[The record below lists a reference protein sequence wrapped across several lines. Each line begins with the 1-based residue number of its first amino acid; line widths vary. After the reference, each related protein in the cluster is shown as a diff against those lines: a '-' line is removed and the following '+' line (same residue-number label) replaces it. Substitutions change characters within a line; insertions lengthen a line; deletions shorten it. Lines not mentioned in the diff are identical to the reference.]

1 MAVVNREIVWTLS
14 LLIVLIVSAAA
25 GAFLRVRLPAPHR
38 SNESLDFL
46 RIVTA
51 LLATFVALVLSLL
64 LASELASYNTAS
76 HDRNHYAAKLTQLD
90 GCMRDFGHELAEQ
103 RQQLHGY
110 TAAVI
115 ASTWPDE
122 PHPTGVN
129 YPDTSQFPLVGEVP
143 VLTGVMNE
151 IGIALAALQ
160 PQDSLHKALATRC
173 KDIFAAVSAARWTVI
188 EDTQGALSEPFV
200 GVLVFW
206 LTMMFLSFGLQAP
219 RNSLSF
225 CIIAIAIASVISVVF
240 VILDLDLPYGGIFGI
255 SSHSMRLT
263 LADMLR

>member
-1 MAVVNREIVWTLS
+1 M
-14 LLIVLIVSAAA
+14 
-25 GAFLRVRLPAPHR
+25 
-38 SNESLDFL
+38 DFL

-51 LLATFVALVLSLL
+51 LLVTFVALVLSLL
-64 LASELASYNTAS
+64 LASELTSYNTSS
-76 HDRNHYAAKLTQLD
+76 HDRNHYAANLTQLD
-90 GCMRDFGHELAEQ
+90 GCMRDFGPELSEQ

-115 ASTWPDE
+115 ASTWPEE
-122 PHPTGVN
+122 PRPTEVN
-129 YPDTSQFPLVGEVP
+129 YPDTSQFPLVGEAP
-143 VLTGVMNE
+143 VLTGVMNG

-160 PQDSLHKALATRC
+160 PQDPLHQALATRC
-173 KDIFAAVSAARWTVI
+173 KDIFANVTAARWTVI
-188 EDTQGALSEPFV
+188 EDTQGSLSEPFA
-200 GVLVFW
+200 GVLMFW

-225 CIIAIAIASVISVVF
+225 CIVAIAIASVISVVF

-255 SSHSMRLT
+255 SSHSMRFA

>member
-1 MAVVNREIVWTLS
+1 MAVVDREIVWTLL
-14 LLIVLIVSAAA
+14 LLIILIASAAA

-38 SNESLDFL
+38 SSESLDFL

-51 LLATFVALVLSLL
+51 LLVTFVALVLSLL

-76 HDRNHYAAKLTQLD
+76 HDRNHYAANLTQLD
-90 GCMRDFGHELAEQ
+90 GCMRDFGPELVEQ

-122 PHPTGVN
+122 PHPAGVK
-129 YPDTSQFPLVGEVP
+129 YPDTSQFPLVGEAP
-143 VLTGVMNE
+143 VLTGVMND

-160 PQDSLHKALATRC
+160 PRDPLHQAL
-173 KDIFAAVSAARWTVI
+173 AARWTVI
-188 EDTQGALSEPFV
+188 EDTQGSLSEPFA
-200 GVLVFW
+200 GVLMFW

-255 SSHSMRLT
+255 SSHSMRLA

>member
-1 MAVVNREIVWTLS
+1 MDREIVWTL
-14 LLIVLIVSAAA
+14 LLLMILIASAAA

-51 LLATFVALVLSLL
+51 LLVTFVALVLSLL

-76 HDRNHYAAKLTQLD
+76 HDRNHYAANLTQLD
-90 GCMRDFGHELAEQ
+90 GCMRDFGPELSEQ

-122 PHPTGVN
+122 PRPTEVN
-129 YPDTSQFPLVGEVP
+129 YPDTSQFPLVGEAP
-143 VLTGVMNE
+143 VLTGVMNG
-151 IGIALAALQ
+151 IGIALAASQ
-160 PQDSLHKALATRC
+160 PRDPLHQALATRC
-173 KDIFAAVSAARWTVI
+173 KDIFAVVSAARWTVI
-188 EDTQGALSEPFV
+188 EDTQGSLSEPFF

-206 LTMMFLSFGLQAP
+206 LMLMFLSFGLQAP

-225 CIIAIAIASVISVVF
+225 CIVAIAIVSVISVVF
-240 VILDLDLPYGGIFGI
+240 VILDLDRPYGGIFEI
-255 SSHSMRLT
+255 SSHSMRLA

>member
-1 MAVVNREIVWTLS
+1 MNREIVWTLF
-14 LLIVLIVSAAA
+14 LLIILVISAAA
-25 GAFLRVRLPAPHR
+25 GALLRIRLPAPHR
-38 SNESLDFL
+38 SSESVDFL

-51 LLATFVALVLSLL
+51 LLVTFVALVLSLL
-64 LASELASYNTAS
+64 LASELTSYNTSS
-76 HDRNHYAAKLTQLD
+76 HDRNHYAANLTQLD
-90 GCMRDFGHELAEQ
+90 GCMRDFGPELSEQ

-115 ASTWPDE
+115 ASTWPEE
-122 PHPTGVN
+122 PRPTEVN
-129 YPDTSQFPLVGEVP
+129 YPDTSQFPLVGEAP
-143 VLTGVMNE
+143 ALTGVMNG

-160 PQDSLHKALATRC
+160 PQDPLHQALATRC
-173 KDIFAAVSAARWTVI
+173 KDIFANVTAARWTVI
-188 EDTQGALSEPFV
+188 EDTQGSLSEPFA
-200 GVLVFW
+200 GVLMFW

-225 CIIAIAIASVISVVF
+225 CIVAIAIASVISVVF

-255 SSHSMRLT
+255 SSHSMRLA

>member
-1 MAVVNREIVWTLS
+1 MNREIVWTLL
-14 LLIVLIVSAAA
+14 LLIILIASAAA

-51 LLATFVALVLSLL
+51 LLVTFVALVLSLL

-76 HDRNHYAAKLTQLD
+76 HDRNHYAANLTQLD
-90 GCMRDFGHELAEQ
+90 GCMRDFGPELVEQ
-103 RQQLHGY
+103 QKQLHGY

-122 PHPTGVN
+122 PHPAGVK
-129 YPDTSQFPLVGEVP
+129 YPDTSQFPLVGEAP
-143 VLTGVMNE
+143 VLTGVMNGV
-151 IGIALAALQ
+151 GIALAALQ
-160 PQDSLHKALATRC
+160 PRDPLHQALATRC
-173 KDIFAAVSAARWTVI
+173 KDIFASVSAARWTVI
-188 EDTQGALSEPFV
+188 EDTQGSLSEPFF

-206 LTMMFLSFGLQAP
+206 LMLMFLSFGLQAP

-225 CIIAIAIASVISVVF
+225 CIVAIAIVSVISVVF
-240 VILDLDLPYGGIFGI
+240 VILDLDRPYGGMFEI
-255 SSHSMRLT
+255 SSHSMRLA

>member
-1 MAVVNREIVWTLS
+1 MDREIVWTL
-14 LLIVLIVSAAA
+14 LLLMILIASAAA

-38 SNESLDFL
+38 SSESLDFL

-51 LLATFVALVLSLL
+51 LLVTFVALVLSLL

-76 HDRNHYAAKLTQLD
+76 HDRNHYAANLTQLD
-90 GCMRDFGHELAEQ
+90 GCMRDFGPELSEQ

-122 PHPTGVN
+122 PRPTEVN
-129 YPDTSQFPLVGEVP
+129 YPDTSQFPLVGEAP
-143 VLTGVMNE
+143 VLTGVMNG
-151 IGIALAALQ
+151 IGIALAASQ
-160 PQDSLHKALATRC
+160 PRDPLHQALATRC
-173 KDIFAAVSAARWTVI
+173 KDIFAVVSAARWTVI
-188 EDTQGALSEPFV
+188 EDTQGSLSEPFF

-206 LTMMFLSFGLQAP
+206 LMLMFLSFGLQAP

-225 CIIAIAIASVISVVF
+225 CIVAIAIVSVISVVF
-240 VILDLDLPYGGIFGI
+240 VILDLDRPYGGIFEI
-255 SSHSMRLT
+255 SSHSMRLA

>member
-1 MAVVNREIVWTLS
+1 MAVVNREIVWTLL
-14 LLIVLIVSAAA
+14 LLIILIASAAA

-51 LLATFVALVLSLL
+51 LLVTFVALVLSLL

-76 HDRNHYAAKLTQLD
+76 HDRNHYAANLTQLD
-90 GCMRDFGHELAEQ
+90 GCMRDFGPELVEQ
-103 RQQLHGY
+103 QKQLHGY

-122 PHPTGVN
+122 PHPAGVK
-129 YPDTSQFPLVGEVP
+129 YPDTSQFPLVGEAP
-143 VLTGVMNE
+143 VLTGVMNGV
-151 IGIALAALQ
+151 GIALAALQ
-160 PQDSLHKALATRC
+160 PRDPLHQALATRC
-173 KDIFAAVSAARWTVI
+173 KDIFASVSAARWTVI
-188 EDTQGALSEPFV
+188 EDTQGSLSEPFF

-206 LTMMFLSFGLQAP
+206 LMLMFLSFGLQAP

-225 CIIAIAIASVISVVF
+225 CIVAIAIVSVISVVF
-240 VILDLDLPYGGIFGI
+240 VILDLDRPYGGMFEI
-255 SSHSMRLT
+255 SSHSMRLA

>member
-1 MAVVNREIVWTLS
+1 MNREIVWTLL
-14 LLIVLIVSAAA
+14 LLIILIASAAA

-51 LLATFVALVLSLL
+51 LLVTFVALVLSLL

-76 HDRNHYAAKLTQLD
+76 HDRNHYAANLTQLD
-90 GCMRDFGHELAEQ
+90 GCMRDFGPELVEQ
-103 RQQLHGY
+103 QKQLHGY

-122 PHPTGVN
+122 PHPAGVK
-129 YPDTSQFPLVGEVP
+129 YPDTSQFPLVGEAP
-143 VLTGVMNE
+143 VLTGVMNG

-160 PQDSLHKALATRC
+160 PRDPLHQALATRC
-173 KDIFAAVSAARWTVI
+173 KDIFASVSAARWTVI
-188 EDTQGALSEPFV
+188 EDTQGSLSEPFF

-206 LTMMFLSFGLQAP
+206 LMLMFLSFGLQAP

-225 CIIAIAIASVISVVF
+225 CIVAIAIVSVISVVF
-240 VILDLDLPYGGIFGI
+240 VILDLDRPYGGMFEI
-255 SSHSMRLT
+255 SSHSMRLA

>member
-1 MAVVNREIVWTLS
+1 MAVVDREIVWTLL
-14 LLIVLIVSAAA
+14 LLIILIASAAA

-38 SNESLDFL
+38 SSESLDFL

-51 LLATFVALVLSLL
+51 LLVTFVALVLSLL

-76 HDRNHYAAKLTQLD
+76 HDRNHYAANLTQLD
-90 GCMRDFGHELAEQ
+90 GCMRDFGPELVEQ

-122 PHPTGVN
+122 PHPAGVK
-129 YPDTSQFPLVGEVP
+129 YPDTSQFPLVGEAP
-143 VLTGVMNE
+143 VLTGVMND

-160 PQDSLHKALATRC
+160 PRDPLHQALATRC
-173 KDIFAAVSAARWTVI
+173 KDIFAVVSAARWTVI
-188 EDTQGALSEPFV
+188 EDTQGSLSEPFA
-200 GVLVFW
+200 GVLMFW

-255 SSHSMRLT
+255 SSHSMRLA

>member
-1 MAVVNREIVWTLS
+1 MAVMNREIVWTLF
-14 LLIVLIVSAAA
+14 LLIILVVSAAA
-25 GAFLRVRLPAPHR
+25 GAFLRIRLPAPHR
-38 SNESLDFL
+38 SSESVDFL

-51 LLATFVALVLSLL
+51 LLVTFVALVLSLL
-64 LASELASYNTAS
+64 LASELTSYNTSS
-76 HDRNHYAAKLTQLD
+76 HDRNHYAANLTQLD
-90 GCMRDFGHELAEQ
+90 GCMRDFGPELSEQ

-115 ASTWPDE
+115 ASTWPEE
-122 PHPTGVN
+122 PRPTEVN
-129 YPDTSQFPLVGEVP
+129 YPDTSQFPLVGEAP
-143 VLTGVMNE
+143 VLTGVMNG

-160 PQDSLHKALATRC
+160 PQDPLHQALATRC
-173 KDIFAAVSAARWTVI
+173 KDIFANVTAARWTVI
-188 EDTQGALSEPFV
+188 EDTQGSLSEPFA
-200 GVLVFW
+200 GVLMFW

-225 CIIAIAIASVISVVF
+225 CIVAIAIASVISVVF

-255 SSHSMRLT
+255 SSHSMRFA

>member
-1 MAVVNREIVWTLS
+1 
-14 LLIVLIVSAAA
+14 
-25 GAFLRVRLPAPHR
+25 
-38 SNESLDFL
+38 LDFL

-51 LLATFVALVLSLL
+51 LLVTFVALVLSLL

-76 HDRNHYAAKLTQLD
+76 HDRNHYAANLTQLD
-90 GCMRDFGHELAEQ
+90 GCMRDFGPELVEQ

-122 PHPTGVN
+122 PHPAGVK
-129 YPDTSQFPLVGEVP
+129 YPDTSQFPLVGEAP
-143 VLTGVMNE
+143 VLTGVMND

-160 PQDSLHKALATRC
+160 PRDPLHQALATRC
-173 KDIFAAVSAARWTVI
+173 KDIFAVVSAARWTVI
-188 EDTQGALSEPFV
+188 EDTQGSLSEPFA
-200 GVLVFW
+200 GVLMFW

-255 SSHSMRLT
+255 SSHSMRLA

>member
-1 MAVVNREIVWTLS
+1 MNREIVWTLF
-14 LLIVLIVSAAA
+14 LLIILVVSAAA
-25 GAFLRVRLPAPHR
+25 GAFLRTRLPAPHR
-38 SNESLDFL
+38 SSESVDFL

-51 LLATFVALVLSLL
+51 LLVTFVALVLSLL
-64 LASELASYNTAS
+64 LASELTSYNTSS
-76 HDRNHYAAKLTQLD
+76 HDRNHYAANLTQLD
-90 GCMRDFGHELAEQ
+90 GCMRDFGPELSEQ

-115 ASTWPDE
+115 ASTWPEE
-122 PHPTGVN
+122 PRPTEVN
-129 YPDTSQFPLVGEVP
+129 YPDTSQFPLVGEAP
-143 VLTGVMNE
+143 VLTGVMNG

-160 PQDSLHKALATRC
+160 PQDPLHQALATRC
-173 KDIFAAVSAARWTVI
+173 KDIFANVTAARWTVI
-188 EDTQGALSEPFV
+188 EDTQGSLSEPFA
-200 GVLVFW
+200 GVLMFW

-225 CIIAIAIASVISVVF
+225 CIVAIAIASVISVVF

-255 SSHSMRLT
+255 SSHSMRLA